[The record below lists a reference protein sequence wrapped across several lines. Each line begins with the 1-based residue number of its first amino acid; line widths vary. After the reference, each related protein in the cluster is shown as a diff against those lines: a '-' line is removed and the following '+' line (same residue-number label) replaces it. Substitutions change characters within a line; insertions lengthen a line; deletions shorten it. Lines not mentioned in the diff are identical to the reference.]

1 MQLATTLEPDAGLE
15 EEGVYEVQD
24 WAEVHWLF
32 YREGWPKAKIA
43 EKLSMSRNTVA
54 RLLEL
59 REPPR
64 YERRPTGSKLDPY
77 RGSITKM
84 LDADPKVSAR
94 VILEHLR
101 REGYGGGITILKDYL
116 KEVRPLFLGAKNYQR
131 TSYLPGELAHTDW
144 WEPPL
149 CVPVGKGASRKV
161 YGLVTTLPH
170 SAAHATV
177 FSFSKGVADFLPAFS
192 GTLSRLG
199 GAPEAVVVDRDSSI
213 VVPHSR
219 PSRLHPEVASLLGA
233 FRIRP
238 VILGPRKPE
247 SKGQVERTVGYLEGS
262 FLPLR
267 SFEGIEDLQDQHDR
281 WAREVAY
288 RRHHRRVGGKVGD
301 AWATE
306 RGFLHPLPDP
316 LPDTDRRVEVRVT
329 KDGFCR
335 IGDVDYSVPP
345 GLVGRRLQARVSP
358 SEVVIFSE
366 GREIARHRRSFVP
379 ADVVLAPAHARAL
392 RLARE
397 AEGRLR
403 AADPE
408 VPEADLAR
416 YDALVGVSR

>member
-1 MQLATTLEPDAGLE
+1 MC
-15 EEGVYEVQD
+15 EVQD
-24 WAEVHWLF
+24 WAEIHRLF
-32 YREGWPKAKIA
+32 HREGWAKSKVA
-43 EKLSMSRNTVA
+43 ERLGMSRNTVT

-77 RGSITKM
+77 RGSIQRM
-84 LDADPKVSAR
+84 LDADPKVPATV
-94 VILEHLR
+94 VIDHLR
-101 REGYGGGITILKDYL
+101 REGYEGGITILRDYL
-116 KEVRPLFLGAKNYQR
+116 AEVRPLFLVARSYQR

-144 WEPPL
+144 WSPPL
-149 CVPVGKGASRKV
+149 SVPVGKGASRKV

-192 GTLSRLG
+192 GTLQRLG
-199 GAPEAVVVDRDSSI
+199 GVPEAVAVDRDSSI

-219 PSRLHPEVASLLGA
+219 PSCLHPEVASLLGA

-247 SKGQVERTVGYLEGS
+247 SKGQVERTIGYLERS

-281 WAREVAY
+281 WAREVAF

-306 RGFLHPLPDP
+306 RGFLGPVPDP

-335 IGDVDYSVPP
+335 ISDVDYSVPP
-345 GLVGRRLQARVSP
+345 GLVGRRVQARVSP

-366 GREIARHRRSFVP
+366 GCEIARHRRSFVP

-397 AEGRLR
+397 AAGRLR

-408 VPEADLAR
+408 VPEVDLSR
-416 YDALVGVSR
+416 YDTLVGVTE